1 MESICRRCAEIFIFP
16 LRNCRNITQRSKIV
30 AQFGK
35 QYRGFT
41 NPQFVVKFI
50 GKRRFKEVIL
60 DFKPERAT
68 SRDCLTVSYSYTHH
82 EGDFDDS
89 EYVKAEGVNMRW
101 TNLPDEAST
110 RERSGRE
117 LCR

>member
-1 MESICRRCAEIFIFP
+1 MESICRRCAEIFIIP
-16 LRNCRNITQRSKIV
+16 LSNCRNITQRSIIV
-30 AQFGK
+30 AQFAK
-35 QYRGFT
+35 QYRGFI
-41 NPQFVVKFI
+41 NPQFFVKFI

-82 EGDFDDS
+82 EGYFDDS

-101 TNLPDEAST
+101 TNLPDEASS